1 MTSIHDFS
9 LFQVC
14 TFNRSYFHLCAL
26 LIIIQ
31 FILIASSCTSNYN
44 EKDRFSPKKQKKKGL
59 YFHDL
64 YTFMSSPSC
73 FLFVSKLDRK
83 YHILGIAAK
92 YLRERERERERERPY
107 FYGHKLCFLRKP
119 HVFAKLWTPP
129 TCSV

>member
-44 EKDRFSPKKQKKKGL
+44 EKDRFSPKNKKKKGL

-92 YLRERERERERERPY
+92 YLREREREPI
-107 FYGHKLCFLRKP
+107 FLRAQV
-119 HVFAKLWTPP
+119 VFFQKASCFCKIVDTAHML
-129 TCSV
+129 CLIK